1 MRFFLCLTSLL
12 ALLPGIV
19 VAQHSVTT
27 GTSGNWF
34 DPANSGHG
42 LQIEIL
48 DNSQALIVW
57 YVYDETGQPMW
68 LFGQGLIQ
76 GDTIR
81 ADLDRREGALFPPLF
96 DPDDIEVERWGEI
109 VFTQTGCDEATL
121 DYQPVVAGF
130 TAGNLELARLSRI
143 DGQAC
148 QPLDGHDRKTS
159 FSLANSSADFQPLFL
174 DYPDGEEEF
183 FELDSGFE
191 PLPGPWSQ
199 RGGLRL
205 TGSNRSDD
213 LLMLWMRPL
222 DGLEPE
228 TSYELTFE
236 AQILSNEP
244 DGCFGIGGS
253 PGDSVYIKLGASTE
267 QPEVV
272 LEDSGLAGVPPTRR
286 ASIDLGQQ
294 SQPGEFALLAGNL
307 ANGQSPDLCGDPDR
321 PWIRKRL
328 STRDQTYRATTDANG
343 RLWVYVLSDSAF
355 EGLTTWYL
363 TELSVSLTRVDPT
376 D

>member
-1 MRFFLCLTSLL
+1 MKCFPCLTSLL

-27 GTSGNWF
+27 DTSGNWF

-76 GDTIR
+76 GHTIR

-121 DYQPVVAGF
+121 DYQPVAAGF

-143 DGQAC
+143 DGQGC

-199 RGGLRL
+199 LSGLRL

-222 DGLEPE
+222 DGLEPK

-253 PGDSVYIKLGASTE
+253 PGDSVYLKLGASAE

-272 LEDSGLAGVPPTRR
+272 LEDSGLAGEPPIRR

-294 SQPGEFALLAGNL
+294 SQPGEFALLAGTL
-307 ANGQSPDLCGDPDR
+307 ANGQSPELCGDPDR
-321 PWIRKRL
+321 PWIKKRL
-328 STRDQTYRATTDANG
+328 STRGQTYRATTDANG
-343 RLWVYVLSDSAF
+343 RLWIYVLSDSGF

-363 TELSVSLTRVDPT
+363 TEFSVSFQPSS
-376 D
+376 